1 MDYEN
6 ITEILLFASCQRIS
20 CINVTIEDDNVLELV
35 ELFNVTLETT
45 TGLDERISLSPVN
58 GVVEI
63 IDNDGM
69 LTIVCVLY
77 KALCILFSTAVAMVG
92 LEETFYVVS
101 EDVGIVR
108 VCVIVYEP
116 VPSPSVLCPIGIPFT
131 VNLSTTGI

>member
-6 ITEILLFASCQRIS
+6 ITKEILLFASCQRRS
-20 CINVTIEDDNVLELV
+20 CINVTIEDDNALELV

-69 LTIVCVLY
+69 LTVVCV
-77 KALCILFSTAVAMVG
+77 
-92 LEETFYVVS
+92 
-101 EDVGIVR
+101 
-108 VCVIVYEP
+108 CVY
-116 VPSPSVLCPIGIPFT
+116 F
-131 VNLSTTGI
+131 

>member
-6 ITEILLFASCQRIS
+6 ITTEILLFASCQRRS
-20 CINVTIEDDNVLELV
+20 CINVTIEDDNALELV

-69 LTIVCVLY
+69 LTSAISTDIVITTIY
-77 KALCILFSTAVAMVG
+77 TI
-92 LEETFYVVS
+92 
-101 EDVGIVR
+101 
-108 VCVIVYEP
+108 
-116 VPSPSVLCPIGIPFT
+116 PSQL
-131 VNLSTTGI
+131 L

>member
-6 ITEILLFASCQRIS
+6 ITEILLFASCQRRS
-20 CINVTIEDDNVLELV
+20 CINVTIEDDNALELV

-45 TGLDERISLSPVN
+45 SGLDERISLSPVN

-77 KALCILFSTAVAMVG
+77 KALCILFSTAVAVVG
-92 LEETFYVVS
+92 LEETFLS
-101 EDVGIVR
+101 VGENASTVELCAIIYIPNGTVN
-108 VCVIVYEP
+108 
-116 VPSPSVLCPIGIPFT
+116 CPIAFPFN